1 MEYLIGGDCKS
12 LLHNLGYF
20 DEDMSRIYIAQVHDS
35 ITMYVV
41 AQFYPWFKFL
51 FFFFF
56 QYLGSIHL
64 HYHYPKTFRKI
75 KFKPSLIK
83 WNCMYMYNTGCV
95 PLGWSRS
102 GSRSLG
108 SQYIKGTTKSQL
120 DKDFVVIWMYMYHL
134 GNLG

>member
-41 AQFYPWFKFL
+41 AQFYCWFKFL
-51 FFFFF
+51 FFFFNISAAYIYIIITSR
-56 QYLGSIHL
+56 Q
-64 HYHYPKTFRKI
+64 RKI

-83 WNCMYMYNTGCV
+83 LNCMYMYNTGCV
-95 PLGWSRS
+95 PLG
-102 GSRSLG
+102 
-108 SQYIKGTTKSQL
+108 
-120 DKDFVVIWMYMYHL
+120 
-134 GNLG
+134 

>member
-51 FFFFF
+51 FFFPIS
-56 QYLGSIHL
+56 QQR
-64 HYHYPKTFRKI
+64 TFTL
-75 KFKPSLIK
+75 SL
-83 WNCMYMYNTGCV
+83 
-95 PLGWSRS
+95 P
-102 GSRSLG
+102 
-108 SQYIKGTTKSQL
+108 QDKGK
-120 DKDFVVIWMYMYHL
+120 
-134 GNLG
+134 

>member
-41 AQFYPWFKFL
+41 AQFYPWFKC
-51 FFFFF
+51 
-56 QYLGSIHL
+56 QIISISIFNIPAA
-64 HYHYPKTFRKI
+64 YIYIIITSRQRKI

-83 WNCMYMYNTGCV
+83 LNCMYMYNTGCV
-95 PLGWSRS
+95 PLGLSRS

-108 SQYIKGTTKSQL
+108 LQCIKGTTKSEL
-120 DKDFVVIWMYMYHL
+120 DKDFVVI
-134 GNLG
+134 

>member
-51 FFFFF
+51 FFFNIPAAYIYITITSR
-56 QYLGSIHL
+56 Q
-64 HYHYPKTFRKI
+64 RKI

-83 WNCMYMYNTGCV
+83 WKCMYM
-95 PLGWSRS
+95 
-102 GSRSLG
+102 
-108 SQYIKGTTKSQL
+108 
-120 DKDFVVIWMYMYHL
+120 
-134 GNLG
+134 

>member
-51 FFFFF
+51 FFFF
-56 QYLGSIHL
+56 SISRQH
-64 HYHYPKTFRKI
+64 TFT
-75 KFKPSLIK
+75 L
-83 WNCMYMYNTGCV
+83 
-95 PLGWSRS
+95 PLP
-102 GSRSLG
+102 
-108 SQYIKGTTKSQL
+108 QDI
-120 DKDFVVIWMYMYHL
+120 
-134 GNLG
+134 

>member
-51 FFFFF
+51 FFFNIPAA
-56 QYLGSIHL
+56 YIYITITSRL
-64 HYHYPKTFRKI
+64 RKI
-75 KFKPSLIK
+75 KFKPSSNKMELH
-83 WNCMYMYNTGCV
+83 V
-95 PLGWSRS
+95 H
-102 GSRSLG
+102 
-108 SQYIKGTTKSQL
+108 
-120 DKDFVVIWMYMYHL
+120 V
-134 GNLG
+134 